1 MRLPLSV
8 LTATAAI
15 ALPATLASAQSTVG
29 TSFAGDVTTTV
40 AASYA
45 IYAPAGSD
53 YARGRAA
60 LSDGDYPRAVAL
72 LTPLADGSMNP
83 ELHMLAGYA
92 RLGTGALDQAERH
105 FSRASGLAA
114 RDPVARLGLGL
125 VAVARGH
132 RAAAQSVLADLERT
146 QTACG
151 SGCKDAARIDN
162 AVDALRRALG

>member
-1 MRLPLSV
+1 MRLHCLFF
-8 LTATAAI
+8 AAGLAI
-15 ALPATLASAQSTVG
+15 TLPATLASAQSTVG
-29 TSFAGDVTTTV
+29 TSFAGDTATTV

-60 LSDGDYPRAVAL
+60 LTKGDYSRAVTL

-83 ELHMLAGYA
+83 ELHLLAGYA
-92 RLGTGALDQAERH
+92 RLGTGALDQAESH

-125 VAVARGH
+125 VAVARGD
-132 RAAAQSVLADLERT
+132 RVAAQGMLAELERA
-146 QTACG
+146 QSACDG
-151 SGCKDAARIDN
+151 ACRDAAKMDK
-162 AVDALRRALG
+162 AVDSLRRALG